1 MKEKPTSERRRLDE
15 FGKVVANASV
25 RAYFHELLSILS
37 NLHDGVSIHRSPVD
51 IRAEYAG
58 RTICRVVPYRELI
71 HLHIGDAPV
80 WEVRIREEA
89 GYLDAV
95 DRILDVF
102 LAIAAADS
110 RAHNTGRAPAA
121 IHR

>member
-1 MKEKPTSERRRLDE
+1 MNEKLIEERRRTEE
-15 FGKVVANASV
+15 FGRVITNTSV
-25 RAYFHELLSILS
+25 RALFHELLEIVST
-37 NLHDGVSIHRSPVD
+37 LHDGVTIHRSPVD

-71 HLHIGDAPV
+71 HLQIGDAPV
-80 WEVRIREEA
+80 WEVRVRDEA

-102 LAIAAADS
+102 LTVVAGDSGARRMGGAAL
-110 RAHNTGRAPAA
+110 TF
-121 IHR
+121 HR